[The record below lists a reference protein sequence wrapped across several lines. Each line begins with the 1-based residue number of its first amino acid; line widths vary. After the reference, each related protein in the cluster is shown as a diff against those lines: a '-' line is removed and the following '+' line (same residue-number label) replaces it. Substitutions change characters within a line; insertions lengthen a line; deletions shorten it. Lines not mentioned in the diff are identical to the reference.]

1 MIGVTL
7 CLNIWDFEGKALLLQ
22 LLSEKYSQR
31 DRYLGMRSYTQV
43 PVPLTTYF
51 FKVKMQISFPKICR
65 YKKLYLHLQKNYM
78 ICQRY

>member
-22 LLSEKYSQR
+22 LLSEKNSQR

-43 PVPLTTYF
+43 PVPLTNPTD
-51 FKVKMQISFPKICR
+51 
-65 YKKLYLHLQKNYM
+65 
-78 ICQRY
+78 